1 MLREYWEKN
10 GRLFIAL
17 DPARPTPRLH
27 AFLAANGVRPQDD
40 RVLRLVKLGNIQG
53 VIREVTGVVKP
64 GAPSTKRLEGITVQF
79 LGQTQSL
86 AIDANAAGSAQATAT
101 PLIEAAEDFFGESE
115 YRGGEGGPPIFFD
128 PKKDHGPPLAIAVGV
143 EKGAVSGVNVETGR
157 MIVVGNAEFL
167 KDEALTEAGLDFA
180 LGGLN
185 WMLNREELVGVAP
198 KERKTF
204 TLQLSEKQIGNIALT
219 VMGLIPAI
227 VALLGV
233 AQWWQRRN

>member
-1 MLREYWEKN
+1 
-10 GRLFIAL
+10 
-17 DPARPTPRLH
+17 
-27 AFLAANGVRPQDD
+27 
-40 RVLRLVKLGNIQG
+40 
-53 VIREVTGVVKP
+53 
-64 GAPSTKRLEGITVQF
+64 
-79 LGQTQSL
+79 
-86 AIDANAAGSAQATAT
+86 
-101 PLIEAAEDFFGESE
+101 
-115 YRGGEGGPPIFFD
+115 
-128 PKKDHGPPLAIAVGV
+128 
-143 EKGAVSGVNVETGR
+143 

>member
-1 MLREYWEKN
+1 
-10 GRLFIAL
+10 
-17 DPARPTPRLH
+17 
-27 AFLAANGVRPQDD
+27 VRPQDD
-40 RVLRLVKLGNIQG
+40 RVLRTVKLGAIEG
-53 VIREVTGVVKP
+53 VIRDVTGVVKP
-64 GAPSTKRLEGITVQF
+64 GGAATKRLEGISMQF

-86 AIDANAAGSAQATAT
+86 AIDANAASSARSTVT
-101 PLIEAAEDFFGESE
+101 PLIEASEDFWGETD
-115 YRGGEGGPPIFFD
+115 YRGGENSRIGFD
-128 PKKDHGPPLAIAVGV
+128 PKKDHGPPGVALAVGV
-143 EKGAVSGVNVETGR
+143 EKGAVSGVNVETAR

-219 VMGLIPAI
+219 VMGLIPGI

-233 AQWWQRRN
+233 AQWWQRRS